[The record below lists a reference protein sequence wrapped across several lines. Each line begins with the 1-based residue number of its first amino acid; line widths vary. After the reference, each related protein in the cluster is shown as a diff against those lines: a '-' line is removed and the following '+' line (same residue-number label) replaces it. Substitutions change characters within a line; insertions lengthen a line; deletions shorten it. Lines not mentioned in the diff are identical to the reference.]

1 MLEEGECSESSKVET
16 GLVRVCVQKRGD
28 TWFGVAV
35 EGSGVVATC
44 FSPEEIDAKMLEK
57 RLPEKTPVEVV
68 EADSSLA
75 DVFDALE
82 KVVEGKDA
90 EGVSVDVSC
99 CSDYAQ
105 RVLRCTGLVPVG
117 YVTSY
122 GAISRV
128 VGGSAR
134 SVGRVEASNPV
145 PLLIPCHRVVC
156 SDLSIGGYGFGKQT
170 KLEILQKEDRGY
182 EESKWLD
189 VDGKKLALFPV
200 GMLKQKDIVG

>member
-1 MLEEGECSESSKVET
+1 MLIQ
-16 GLVRVCVQKRGD
+16 VCIQKRDD

-35 EGSGVVATC
+35 KGSHVVATC
-44 FSPEEIDAKMLEK
+44 FSPEEIDVERMEK
-57 RLPEKTPVEVV
+57 RLPKKTPFEVV
-68 EADSSLA
+68 EVDEFLVA
-75 DVFDALE
+75 VFNELDGIVNG
-82 KVVEGKDA
+82 KGVEGI
-90 EGVSVDVSC
+90 GVDVSH

-122 GAISRV
+122 GAISKV

-134 SVGRVEASNPV
+134 SVGRIEASNPV

-156 SDLSIGGYGFGKQT
+156 SDLSIGGYGYGKQT
-170 KLEILQKEDRGY
+170 KMEILQKEDRGY

-189 VDGKKLALFPV
+189 VDGKKLVLFPV
-200 GMLKQKDIVG
+200 GMLKQKDIVD